1 MLRLSELICTIR
13 HFACSMLVGLAVK
26 STFVVE
32 NQDPGIRF
40 TCSTTSC
47 VKIEVGAWH
56 FDSFTCFRDNL
67 EA

>member
-1 MLRLSELICTIR
+1 VKWLCTVMD
-13 HFACSMLVGLAVK
+13 FACSMLVGLAVK
-26 STFVVE
+26 STFVE

-47 VKIEVGAWH
+47 VEVEIGAWH
-56 FDSFTCFRDNL
+56 LDSFTCFRDLL

>member
-1 MLRLSELICTIR
+1 
-13 HFACSMLVGLAVK
+13 MLVGLAVK

-47 VKIEVGAWH
+47 AEVEMVH
-56 FDSFTCFRDNL
+56 LDSFTCFRDLL
-67 EA
+67 EV